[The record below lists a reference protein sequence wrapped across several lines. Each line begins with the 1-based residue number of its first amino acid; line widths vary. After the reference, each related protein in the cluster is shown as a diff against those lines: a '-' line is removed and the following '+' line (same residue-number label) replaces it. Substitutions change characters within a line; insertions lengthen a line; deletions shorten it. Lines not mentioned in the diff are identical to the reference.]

1 MNKISAKP
9 TTITIENSLGLK
21 KIPMYLDSKLG
32 KLNTMDKIKDPTVKY
47 FKNEISFI
55 GNSSLRIKIEIEK
68 IEN

>member
-1 MNKISAKP
+1 
-9 TTITIENSLGLK
+9 
-21 KIPMYLDSKLG
+21 MYLDSKLG